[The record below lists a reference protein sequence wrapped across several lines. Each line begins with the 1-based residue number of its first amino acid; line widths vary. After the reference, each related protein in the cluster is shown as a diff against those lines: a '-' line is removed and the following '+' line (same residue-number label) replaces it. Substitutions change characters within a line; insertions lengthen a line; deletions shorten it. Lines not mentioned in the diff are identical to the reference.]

1 MLDAGFFNLA
11 PCDLQPTTTS
21 ITHHASRIT
30 HPPRT
35 SMKPVSVIGMGLSP
49 KDLTAEH
56 LKRIKEADIL
66 IGGKRHLEF
75 FKDSPAQK
83 KEIHKN
89 LNEIT
94 EFIKSRMEK
103 ESVVVIAS
111 GDPLFFGIGNLL
123 IKTLGSENVCIY
135 PNITS
140 LGAAFS
146 RIKEPWH
153 DAFVISIHGRFSEN
167 EVLSAFEQK
176 DKIAVF
182 TDPVKNPAWLANFL
196 LKNSMPH
203 FKMCV
208 LEQLGSP
215 SETVDW
221 YDLHQ
226 AADKEFSDPNIVVLR
241 RIPLSSEEGIGKDE
255 LHIGMPE
262 ECYNHE
268 KGLITKAEI
277 RAVTLSK
284 LCLSSPGHIL
294 WDLGAGSGSVSIEAS
309 LFIRTGKIF
318 AVEQKPERIE
328 QIKRNKK
335 RFGANNLEIIQ
346 AVLPRGLENLPKPD
360 RIFIGG
366 GGKKLEEIIRISAGY
381 LNPGGIVVLNT
392 VLIQN
397 LETALTTLKR
407 IGFKSDVVQIQ
418 ISRGKDMPWGQR
430 LEAQNPV
437 WIIKGIENWKLEI
450 DNC

>member
-1 MLDAGFFNLA
+1 
-11 PCDLQPTTTS
+11 
-21 ITHHASRIT
+21 
-30 HPPRT
+30 
-35 SMKPVSVIGMGLSP
+35 MKPVSVIGMGLSP

-56 LKRIKEADIL
+56 LKLIKEADIL

-89 LNEIT
+89 LNEIA
-94 EFIKSRMEK
+94 EFIKSCMKK

-111 GDPLFFGIGNLL
+111 GDPLFFGIGALL

-146 RIKEPWH
+146 RIKEPWQ
-153 DAFVISIHGRFSEN
+153 DAFVISIHGRFSEH

-182 TDPVKNPAWLANFL
+182 TDPVKNPAWLAGFL
-196 LKNSMPH
+196 LKNNMPH

-221 YDLHQ
+221 YDLRQ
-226 AADKEFSDPNIVVLR
+226 AAEREFSDPNIAVLR
-241 RIPLSSEEGIGKDE
+241 RIPLPSEGVGDE
-255 LHIGMPE
+255 LHIGMPDE
-262 ECYNHE
+262 WYDHE

-284 LCLSSPGHIL
+284 LCLSSSEHIL

-309 LFIRTGKIF
+309 LFIKTGKIF
-318 AVEQKPERIE
+318 AVEQNPKRIE

-335 RFGANNLEIIQ
+335 RFGADNLEIIQ

-366 GGKKLEEIIRISAGY
+366 GGKNLEEIIRISAGY
-381 LNPGGIVVLNT
+381 LNPGGIVVINT

-407 IGFKSDVVQIQ
+407 IGFKSEVIQIQ
-418 ISRGKDMPWGQR
+418 LSRGKNMPWGQR
-430 LEAQNPV
+430 FEAQNPV
-437 WIIKGIENWKLEI
+437 WIIRGIALPTSF
-450 DNC
+450 